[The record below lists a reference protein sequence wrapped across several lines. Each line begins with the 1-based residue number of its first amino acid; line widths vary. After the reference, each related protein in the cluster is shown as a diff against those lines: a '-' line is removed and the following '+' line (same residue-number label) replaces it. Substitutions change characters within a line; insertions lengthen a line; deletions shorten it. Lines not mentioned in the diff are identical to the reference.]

1 MFVYHD
7 LVRFD
12 LEAAAAVIIDG
23 GGGGGYNWRGR
34 RGL

>member
-1 MFVYHD
+1 MFFYHD